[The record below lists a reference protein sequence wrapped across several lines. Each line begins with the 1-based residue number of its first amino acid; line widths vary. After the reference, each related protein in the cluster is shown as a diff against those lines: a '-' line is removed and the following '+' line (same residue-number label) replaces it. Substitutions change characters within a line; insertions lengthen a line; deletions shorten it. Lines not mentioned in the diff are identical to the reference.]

1 MLDLANELSAP
12 ARRGSVPG
20 QWGKQCGK
28 WQVARQAVR
37 QVKLAGRQARGSRR
51 PPQLAALNM
60 KRNFQI
66 N

>member
-1 MLDLANELSAP
+1 MRQPDEEV
-12 ARRGSVPG
+12 RRGNGANSAAS
-20 QWGKQCGK
+20 GKASSEAGE
-28 WQVARQAVR
+28 
-37 QVKLAGRQARGSRR
+37 AGRQARGSRR